1 MANKLFKSIFAVA
14 MVLGSALGFVACED
28 KGEEVVSN
36 PTVELSTTTLNFT
49 NEEGD
54 QKVEITANADWAVE
68 NTFDWITVTPMQGN
82 KNGTITVAVSMND
95 TGAVRTATISVYSI
109 HKTMGKW
116 ETKKITVNQSAD
128 ENETVEEVLLYS
140 DNFDGQEAT
149 QEYGNSNSSWPYLDQ
164 FPEFANPEG
173 DAAANVT
180 YSGSGVSIRANSTSN
195 SNYSDYPGSGS
206 NNIFFGGGAY
216 FQVNDIAPLDGVNFK
231 VTFGTE
237 KYIKDGDSTFKNEE
251 FLMYISKNGEGWAPV
266 EYTYAGT
273 EPGRWNVA
281 TANFTLNAAVEKLY
295 IKFEAKVASVY
306 RLDDLKL
313 YVGNGGQTI
322 DLDNIQEPEP
332 PTPPTTDAL
341 YFENFD
347 GKAAVKDG
355 SYWPYVTDFPEMK
368 NAAGPAAA
376 NVSYDGHN
384 TTVRN
389 NSNSDGSYSDY
400 DGSGVNNIFFGKV
413 ENHFTIKDLALESS
427 QKNLTLTFGTEKYS
441 QTLGSKFTP
450 SEFIVSLSADGEKW
464 SSINYTFAGTA
475 EGRWNVATANFT
487 LKEVPATLYIK
498 FSATAESAYRLDDVT
513 LNVGEGGQEI
523 DLANGTENPG
533 GGDEPDQPENP
544 DQPNVP
550 AEGVYESDSAFVCT
564 TENYTFGDTR
574 IGNEKVS
581 GFKLGTSKA
590 SGYFKSGAVGVDGDK
605 YLNFYAVAWKGKSAT
620 LYARVNGGEAMSFEL
635 NAHDGATSNAPYTAL
650 TAEATDHYSVKL
662 EGLTAASTI
671 EFATDASF
679 SAVDNTSSGRALV
692 FGVKLTD
699 EPIAPGEGGGDEPVN
714 PDPEPTPTPG
724 DTMTIAEA
732 LAVGQGNTIGGTI
745 EGVVI
750 SNLDLNNLT
759 SKKGMYV
766 QDETGALQFYLSA
779 NHTFAF
785 GTKVRI
791 DLTNATLGAYNGA
804 VQVSGVALDKI
815 TEVSTGN
822 TVEAK
827 TVSMADFLANK
838 YEGQYI
844 ALEGVQVADSDLSNT
859 WVMGDAHTS
868 INMEDANG
876 NKFVV
881 FSSKYATYGT
891 STVAQGSGVIKGI
904 ASINNG
910 NIQIIFAQSSD
921 FAGLTGERFGDEGG
935 EEPTP
940 DPEQPTGVK
949 KVTVAE
955 FLAAA
960 EDDTM
965 YELTGEITSV
975 ANTTY
980 GNFYLKDSTGEVYIY
995 GLCSPTGEQKYW
1007 AASGAKVG
1015 DTITVQTIRTSYNGT
1030 AQGKDAIFVSLV
1042 SAEVDEPEI
1051 PEGCVEASAI
1061 FSELGYAN
1069 AESVDGVTIS
1079 LDENVDIVFKQGG
1092 AGTAP
1097 AYYDSGMAVR
1107 MYQNGATLDVTANGK
1122 AIKSIELTF
1131 ANNHY
1136 YIGADKGQLSAEGSV
1151 RTWTGD
1157 ATAVKFTSTGTD
1169 KDHRAYISAI
1179 KVIYAE

>member
-1 MANKLFKSIFAVA
+1 MWWSWMSNGLMYDICLFLSKDFIYSKNHAIFASSILSLKRYMGNDEITNIQTFINLNIYIMANKLFKSFFAVA

-28 KGEEVVSN
+28 QVEDVVGD
-36 PTVELSTTTLNFT
+36 PTVEVSATTLNFT
-49 NEEGD
+49 NEEGS
-54 QKVEITANADWAVE
+54 QTVEVTSNASWKVENDADWV
-68 NTFDWITVTPMQGN
+68 TVTPENGA

-95 TGAVRTATISVYSI
+95 SGEVRSAVVKVIAL
-109 HKTMGKW
+109 HKEYGNW

-128 ENETVEEVLLYS
+128 QNVTVEEVLLYS
-140 DNFDGQEAT
+140 DDFDGKEAT
-149 QEYGNSNSSWPYLDQ
+149 KTYGSGSSWPYIDQ
-164 FPEFANPEG
+164 FPEFANPKG

-180 YSGSGVSIRANSTSN
+180 YSGSGVSVRANSTSN
-195 SNYSDYPGSGS
+195 SSYSDYAGSGS

-216 FQVNDIAPLDGVNFK
+216 FQINDIAPLEGVNFK
-231 VTFGTE
+231 VTFGSE
-237 KYIKDGDSTFKNEE
+237 KYTQDGDSTFRPEE
-251 FLMYISKNGEGWAPV
+251 FLMYISKDGEKWAPV

-281 TANFTLNAAVEKLY
+281 TANFTLAAATEKLY
-295 IKFEAKVASVY
+295 IKYEAKVASVY

-355 SYWPYVTDFPEMK
+355 NYWPYVTDFPEMK
-368 NAAGPAAA
+368 NAAGVAAA

-389 NSNSDGSYSDY
+389 NSNSDGTYSDY
-400 DGSGVNNIFFGKV
+400 AGSGVNNIFFGKV
-413 ENHFTIKDLALESS
+413 ENYFIIKDLALESS

-450 SEFIVSLSADGEKW
+450 SEFIVSLSADGQKW
-464 SSINYTFAGTA
+464 SSVDYTFAGTA

-487 LKEVPATLYIK
+487 LAEVPATLYIK

-523 DLANGTENPG
+523 DLANGSENPG

-544 DQPNVP
+544 DQPNTP
-550 AEGVYESDSAFVCT
+550 AEGEYESDSAFVCAEDDST
-564 TENYTFGDTR
+564 NSCYGHKDTK
-574 IGNEKVS
+574 IGNEAVT
-581 GFKLGTSKA
+581 GFKLGTGSKA
-590 SGYFKSGAVGVDGDK
+590 GYFKSGAVSVSGDK
-605 YLNFYAVAWKGKSAT
+605 YLNFYAVAWKGKTAT
-620 LYARVNGGEAMSFEL
+620 LYMRVDGGATTSFEL
-635 NAHDGATSNAPYTAL
+635 NAHVGATGNPPYTAL
-650 TAEATDHYSVKL
+650 TAEAQDHYSVLL
-662 EGLTAASTI
+662 EGLTETSTI
-671 EFATDASF
+671 EFSTDASF
-679 SAVDNTSSGRALV
+679 SAVANDASGRAIV
-692 FGVKLTD
+692 FGMKLAD
-699 EPIAPGEGGGDEPVN
+699 EANGNEGGNENPT
-714 PDPEPTPTPG
+714 PDPEPEPEPTPG
-724 DTMTIAEA
+724 DTMTIAEV
-732 LAVGQGNTIGGTI
+732 LAKGQGATIGGTI
-745 EGVVI
+745 EGIVI
-750 SNLDLNNLT
+750 SNMDLNNLT

-791 DLTNATLGAYNGA
+791 DLSTATLGAYNGA

-822 TVEAK
+822 TVEPK

-844 ALEGVQVADSDLSNT
+844 ALEGVQVAQSDLSKT
-859 WVMGDAHTS
+859 WVMDGAHTS

-921 FAGLTGERFGDEGG
+921 YAGLTSERFGDNGGEEPEQPGGG

-940 DPEQPTGVK
+940 DPEQPTP
-949 KVTVAE
+949 
-955 FLAAA
+955 
-960 EDDTM
+960 
-965 YELTGEITSV
+965 GEGGSATISFADK
-975 ANTTY
+975 AN
-980 GNFYLKDSTGEVYIY
+980 
-995 GLCSPTGEQKYW
+995 
-1007 AASGAKVG
+1007 
-1015 DTITVQTIRTSYNGT
+1015 RTSYSTEQQVWEQNGIVVT
-1030 AQGKDAIFVSLV
+1030 NNKAASTSNVGDYFNPARFYKSSDVIIEAPGKIIS
-1042 SAEVDEPEI
+1042 I
-1051 PEGCVEASAI
+1051 
-1061 FSELGYAN
+1061 
-1069 AESVDGVTIS
+1069 SVDCSGLEAKYVNPWGGTLENGVVTIS
-1079 LDENVDIVFKQGG
+1079 LD
-1092 AGTAP
+1092 GTSNS
-1097 AYYDSGMAVR
+1097 YTMTS
-1107 MYQNGATLDVTANGK
+1107 
-1122 AIKSIELTF
+1122 
-1131 ANNHY
+1131 
-1136 YIGADKGQLSAEGSV
+1136 LSAQ
-1151 RTWTGD
+1151 
-1157 ATAVKFTSTGTD
+1157 A
-1169 KDHRAYISAI
+1169 RAYSIT
-1179 KVIYAE
+1179 VTYAE